1 MPAAAQSF
9 HDLPLEERLS
19 ITRRGTALYS
29 GQLSLIDN
37 DDFGEPT
44 LLPGWDVS
52 TLVAHVA
59 YNAHAL
65 VNLMDWATTGVETP
79 MYPSPDARNEQIAYG
94 ATLIPDALRNLH
106 EHTLVRLD
114 VAWRD
119 APEEAWNAEVKTAQ
133 GRTVP
138 ASETLWMRT
147 REVWLHAVD
156 LNQTA
161 NFSDMPEVV
170 LETLVPEIANKWRGQ
185 GVGEGLVLV
194 NTDSGER
201 IEVSPGEKTVEIQG
215 GLAGLARWASGR
227 GDHGVTV
234 AEGDEVPAPP
244 RWL

>member
-1 MPAAAQSF
+1 MTGSAQSF
-9 HDLPLEERLS
+9 HELPLEERLA

-37 DDFGEPT
+37 DDFGEPS
-44 LLPGWDVS
+44 LLPGWDIS

-59 YNAHAL
+59 YNASAL

-79 MYPSPDARNEQIAYG
+79 MYPSPAARNEQIAYG

-106 EHTLVRLD
+106 DHTLVRLD

-161 NFSDMPEVV
+161 NFSDAPAPV
-170 LETLVPEIANKWRGQ
+170 LATLVPEIAAKWRGQ
-185 GVGEGLVLV
+185 GAGEGLVLL

-201 IEVSPGEKTVEIQG
+201 IEVSPGDTTVEIKG

-227 GDHGVTV
+227 GANGVTV
-234 AEGDEVPAPP
+234 AGGGEVPQPP